1 MDQASCFPRGSPF
14 WILPPLP
21 RVALSNRGYQQTNSI
36 TSRSTNDFKCH
47 SGPLSW
53 PVCRLC
59 IPFDFVVVVV
69 VWPTPPFVFSL
80 DGRPTIRPRYRG
92 RAREESSCS
101 TVAAGT
107 SSSSLLFF
115 LARGF
120 LSRWDE
126 EEVIFSFSSCRF
138 NQIKWKKRN
147 SFDYCLLVVSV
158 SLERVVG
165 FSKILFALFFFFR
178 IVNVDA
184 SSPGE
189 IFF

>member
-1 MDQASCFPRGSPF
+1 MPLRAS
-14 WILPPLP
+14 
-21 RVALSNRGYQQTNSI
+21 
-36 TSRSTNDFKCH
+36 
-47 SGPLSW
+47 
-53 PVCRLC
+53 
-59 IPFDFVVVVV
+59 
-69 VWPTPPFVFSL
+69 
-80 DGRPTIRPRYRG
+80 
-92 RAREESSCS
+92 
-101 TVAAGT
+101 
-107 SSSSLLFF
+107 F
-115 LARGF
+115 LARVPAMYPFRFRRRRRRLANSPFCIFSRWPADNSAPIQRESQRGIQLFHGGRRDFFLLFAFLLGF

-165 FSKILFALFFFFR
+165 FSKILYALFSFFR

>member
-115 LARGF
+115 L
-120 LSRWDE
+120 D
-126 EEVIFSFSSCRF
+126 SC
-138 NQIKWKKRN
+138 QGETKKRW
-147 SFDYCLLVVSV
+147 SFLFLLVDLIKSNGKRGT
-158 SLERVVG
+158 LL
-165 FSKILFALFFFFR
+165 I
-178 IVNVDA
+178 IV
-184 SSPGE
+184 
-189 IFF
+189 F